1 MDFGKLSSLD
11 NINLSLPPDHV
22 DTTRVLQSANKQ
34 APIVYIGAPIWADK
48 GFVGKL
54 YPKGTKETDFLN
66 EYGKQFNA
74 IELNATHYRI
84 PSLTQIARWKE
95 DVPVDFKFFPKVPQ
109 VISHASN
116 INSKEDLLRLFN
128 SVVFSLKENLG
139 AVFLQLPPYFK
150 PNRFNELENF
160 VAAFPKEIPLFVE
173 LRNEAWFQQTKL
185 TAEVFNMLESYDTG
199 SVITDVAGRRDV
211 LHNRLTVPKAFI
223 RFTGNDLHPTDFK
236 RIDEWVARIHQWLQ
250 LGLHELYFFVHT
262 PEKHFTAE
270 MADYFIEQLNK
281 RLTNPLPRIKFYNQ
295 ETVSEKPSAAIPKT
309 LFD

>member
-11 NINLSLPPDHV
+11 NIDLSLPPDHA
-22 DTTRVLQSANKQ
+22 DTARVLQSATRQTPK
-34 APIVYIGAPIWADK
+34 IFIGAPIWADK

-54 YPKGTKETDFLN
+54 YPKGTKETDFLS

-95 DVPVDFKFFPKVPQ
+95 DVPIDFKFFPKIPQ
-109 VISHASN
+109 VISHAAN
-116 INSKEDLLRLFN
+116 INSKEDVLRLFN
-128 SVVFSLKENLG
+128 SVVLNFKDNLG

-150 PNRFNELENF
+150 PNRFSELENF
-160 VAAFPKEIPLFVE
+160 VAAFPKEISLFVE
-173 LRNEAWFQQTKL
+173 LRNEAWFQNARL
-185 TAEVFNMLESYDTG
+185 TTEVFNMLESYDTG

-236 RIDEWVARIHQWLQ
+236 RLDEWVARIHQWLQ

-270 MADYFIEQLNK
+270 MADYFVEQLNMQ
-281 RLTNPLPRIKFYNQ
+281 LAAPLPRIKFFNQ
-295 ETVSEKPSAAIPKT
+295 ETASEKSSKFMHNT